1 MPEQHSTIASRTQY
15 EDQTFTQV
23 RMDGVEIASSV
34 FSDCTFVRCSFAK
47 TSFRSCRFLNCV
59 FQHCDLSLA
68 RVPNAF
74 LSGVRFEDSKTV
86 GVSWPDAKW
95 SGKIQEPL
103 VFARC
108 VISHSTFNGLQLKAL
123 KLLDCLAVDVDFR
136 DANLSGAD
144 FSGTDLAESLFSNTN
159 LPGADFGKARN
170 YSINPGRNI
179 LTRAKFSLPEALA
192 LLYSLEI
199 VLTSDSDQGS

>member
-1 MPEQHSTIASRTQY
+1 
-15 EDQTFTQV
+15 
-23 RMDGVEIASSV
+23 MDGVEIASSV
-34 FSDCTFVRCSFAK
+34 FSDCSFVRCSFAK
-47 TSFRSCRFLNCV
+47 TILRSCRFLNCI

-74 LSGVRFEDSKTV
+74 LSGVQFEDSKTV

-95 SGKIQEPL
+95 SGKIQDPM
-103 VFARC
+103 VFTRC
-108 VISHSTFNGLQLKAL
+108 VVSHATFNGLQLKAL
-123 KLLDCLAVDVDFR
+123 KLRDCLAVNVDFR

-144 FSGTDLAESLFSNTN
+144 FSGTDLAESLFSSTN
-159 LPGADFGKARN
+159 LTGADFSRARN

-199 VLTSDSDQGS
+199 VLTSGGDQSA

>member
-1 MPEQHSTIASRTQY
+1 MADPGGELASRTQY
-15 EDQTFTQV
+15 DDQTFTQV
-23 RMDGVEIASSV
+23 RMDSVEIASSV
-34 FSDCTFVRCSFAK
+34 FSDCTFVRCSFGK
-47 TSFRSCRFLNCV
+47 TTFRSCRFLNCV

-74 LSGVRFEDSKTV
+74 FSGVRFEDSKTV
-86 GVSWPDAKW
+86 GVSWSDAKW

-103 VFARC
+103 AFVRC
-108 VISHSTFNGLQLKAL
+108 VVSHASFNSLQLMAL
-123 KLLDCLAVDVDFR
+123 KLCDCLAVDVDFR

-144 FSGTDLAESLFSNTN
+144 FTGTDLSESLFSNTN
-159 LPGADFGKARN
+159 LCGADFSKARN

-199 VLTSDSDQGS
+199 VLTSGSEQ